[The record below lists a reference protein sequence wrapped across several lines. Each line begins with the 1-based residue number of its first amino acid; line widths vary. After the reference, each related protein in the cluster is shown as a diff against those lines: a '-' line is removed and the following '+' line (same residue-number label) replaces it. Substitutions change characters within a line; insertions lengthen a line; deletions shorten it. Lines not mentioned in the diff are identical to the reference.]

1 MRLVGWPFLSVGK
14 DVAGGDI
21 EACGVSFAELEMVV
35 VLSSEKLGNFLAGS
49 LASNK
54 RVQVAANCE
63 RRRSVYL

>member
-1 MRLVGWPFLSVGK
+1 M
-14 DVAGGDI
+14 AGGDI
-21 EACGVSFAELEMVV
+21 EACGVSFAELKMVV

-54 RVQVAANCE
+54 RVQFAANCE